1 MTIYDLGE
9 RIIFIIGIVVLLT
22 TLCLIYK
29 IFLIDLHEERIK
41 EKRNIKESAKNMQK
55 ALKKANRRVKGK

>member
-9 RIIFIIGIVVLLT
+9 RIIFIIGIAVLLI

-29 IFLIDLHEERIK
+29 IFLIDLQEERIK
-41 EKRNIKESAKNMQK
+41 EKRNIKESAKNTQK

>member
-29 IFLIDLHEERIK
+29 IFLIDLREEHIK
-41 EKRNIKESAKNMQK
+41 EKRNIRESAKNTQK
-55 ALKKANRRVKGK
+55 ALKKANKRC

>member
-29 IFLIDLHEERIK
+29 IFLIDLQEERIK
-41 EKRNIKESAKNMQK
+41 EKRNIKESTKNTQK
-55 ALKKANRRVKGK
+55 ALKKANRMVKGE